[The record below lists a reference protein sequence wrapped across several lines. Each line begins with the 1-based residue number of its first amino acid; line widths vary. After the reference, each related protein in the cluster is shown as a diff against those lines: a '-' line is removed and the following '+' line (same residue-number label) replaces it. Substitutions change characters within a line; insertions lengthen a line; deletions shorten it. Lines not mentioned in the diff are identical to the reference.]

1 MKSCKKI
8 LKDLFLLENEMN
20 PDIYQH
26 LILLLSEEMKLDRK
40 EKKRKVKT
48 KKFKVEKK
56 EI

>member
-56 EI
+56 EK